1 MRSAELQHLYY
12 YNYWATSRIL
22 DTASKLPAGV
32 LSASGPMAHDSLL
45 GTLAHALAGEIVW
58 RVRCQEGRSP
68 TALPG
73 VKEFPD
79 LGALRKRWPAEE
91 AAMRGYLAGLD
102 DSGLDR
108 VVRYRSTLDARDHET
123 PLWQILLHLV
133 NHGTQHRGEA
143 GAELTRLGFSPGDVD
158 YMVYIR
164 AVKSP
169 EPGRLWLSAG
179 PSH

>member
-1 MRSAELQHLYY
+1 MRIAELQHLYD
-12 YNYWATSRIL
+12 YNYWAAARVL
-22 DTASKLPAGV
+22 YTASKLPDGA
-32 LSASGPMAHDSLL
+32 LSATAQMAHDSLL

-58 RVRCQEGRSP
+58 RARCQEGRSP
-68 TALPG
+68 AALST

-79 LGALRKRWPAEE
+79 LGALRERWLAEE

-108 VVRYRSTLDARDHET
+108 VVQYRSTDAREHET

-164 AVKSP
+164 TVKGP
-169 EPGRLWLSAG
+169 KAGRLWLSG
-179 PSH
+179 GQSR